1 MQVEY
6 THMTPAAALEYVRSR
21 RPRVLLAPS
30 QWKVNIKFSLG
41 WVWLATFNWKM
52 VSFSFMVFVNQHFLL
67 QKNIFFCEVGL
78 CVCVE
83 KGGGGGL

>member
-1 MQVEY
+1 
-6 THMTPAAALEYVRSR
+6 MTPAAALEYVRSR

-52 VSFSFMVFVNQHFLL
+52 VEESS
-67 QKNIFFCEVGL
+67 CEVRFAFYIMYVLANIIVVNMFFHLQTYALYIKWIL
-78 CVCVE
+78 C
-83 KGGGGGL
+83 